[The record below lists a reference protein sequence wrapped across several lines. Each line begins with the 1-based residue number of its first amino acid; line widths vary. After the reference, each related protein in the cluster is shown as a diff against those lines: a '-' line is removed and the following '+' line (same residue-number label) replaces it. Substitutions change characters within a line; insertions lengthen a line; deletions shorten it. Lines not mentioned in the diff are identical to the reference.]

1 MKKPVLLNMSFADA
15 LNPAPRSIKY
25 MRKTA
30 MLLSSLLITAPGFAF
45 AGQTA
50 LDQLNAMAP
59 TAPEAAPAEP
69 GTPVAGQV
77 SAASP
82 AWANAAVETGVSA
95 EQSFWESFEE
105 GANLPDMCRG
115 VSLPLSYDYTS
126 AIGTVGGSAG
136 RSFTSYPNGQLALVD
151 EVGLSL
157 GYLRESGRALYEGGE
172 KLLAVASSGFSVVGG
187 VSLKGSSVVVRPLD
201 GKKSCD
207 QLKKLFN
214 IPQFKTALPFRA
226 NRFADMQVGEV
237 WKLPVSFW
245 MGITP
250 TVSAGYANVSLGI
263 SLGTEKEVSP
273 SVSLYRMS
281 ESELRLR
288 LRLDQAR
295 IISYGA
301 EVTAVIV
308 PLEDTFIAAGNAL
321 IKLAGPTAGQMGI
334 DLLMPS
340 LEKYTEASLGISQE
354 HVKNKKVLL
363 EFILDPKDPAQMD
376 KLAEMLN
383 HGQLGTIAELA
394 KVAVKRAFLPEHDGE
409 TSDALL
415 MQATSRW
422 EARLG
427 VTSSYNGVDRITEI
441 NTNIHIHVPVLA
453 DYQRVYGRDYQ
464 MIHTP
469 GSNETLHVH
478 ENTLERSGG
487 YLDVPFQ
494 GTTYKHNRAR
504 AVAVFNKEVSGSIS
518 QPVLKYEHFE
528 AEMRHTKDSARRML
542 ENAND
547 VMRYAGAKGGALN
560 AAATI
565 PLNELQRD
573 TPQHEGRTNNSA
585 YMTFAMVVNEKGVQ
599 DIINAD
605 ADLVVKAYINTLPA
619 DEKIM
624 MREQLRPDGSVN
636 YSLANSSSGAD
647 ETVRHNI
654 RKALRIL
661 SDLQQVRI
669 GPGGYSTNWK
679 QQSERLSK
687 MISGDS
693 KSDLKYDEVLKVLV
707 QLTDIGNVQ
716 AEIAYYELSG
726 GHTDVASA
734 KEFNGDNPA
743 FQSAGEYDSTVE
755 HFDDPATNTD

>member
-1 MKKPVLLNMSFADA
+1 MKKPALLNMSFIDS
-15 LNPAPRSIKY
+15 PAPAAVSLKY

-30 MLLSSLLITAPGFAF
+30 LLLSSLLVAAPGFAF

-50 LDQLNAMAP
+50 LEQLSAMSP
-59 TAPEAAPAEP
+59 SAPEAAPAEP
-69 GTPVAGQV
+69 GSPYSGQT
-77 SAASP
+77 SAPSP
-82 AWANAAVETGVSA
+82 AWANAEVETGAPA
-95 EQSFWESFEE
+95 EQGFWESFEE
-105 GANLPDMCRG
+105 GASLPDMCRG
-115 VSLPLSYDYTS
+115 ISLPLSYDYASTL
-126 AIGTVGGSAG
+126 GTVGGSAD

-157 GYLRESGRALYEGGE
+157 GYERESGRALYEGGE
-172 KLLAVASSGFSVVGG
+172 KLLALASSGFSVVGG
-187 VSLKGSSVVVRPLD
+187 VNLKGSSIVIRPLD
-201 GKKSCD
+201 GKKSCE
-207 QLKKLFN
+207 QLKKLIN

-226 NRFADMQVGEV
+226 GRFAGMQVGEV

-263 SLGTEKEVSP
+263 SLGAEKEVDH
-273 SVSLYRMS
+273 SVSIYRMS
-281 ESELRLR
+281 ESELRVR

-301 EVTAVIV
+301 DVTAVIV
-308 PLEDTFIAAGNAL
+308 PLEDTFIAAGDAL
-321 IKLAGPTAGQMGI
+321 IKLMGPTAGQMGI
-334 DLLMPS
+334 DMLMPS
-340 LEKYTEASLGISQE
+340 LEKYTEVSLGISRE
-354 HVKNKKVLL
+354 HVKGKKALL
-363 EFILDPKDPAQMD
+363 EFILDPKDPAQME
-376 KLAEMLN
+376 KLSEMLN

-415 MQATSRW
+415 MQATNRW

-427 VTSSYNGVDRITEI
+427 VTSSYNGTDRIREI

-453 DYQRVYGRDYQ
+453 DYQRVYGSSYQ
-464 MIHTP
+464 NIHTP
-469 GSNETLHVH
+469 GSNETLHMH

-504 AVAVFNKEVSGSIS
+504 AVAVFNKEVAGSVS
-518 QPVLKYEHFE
+518 KPVLKYEHFE
-528 AEMRHTKDSARRML
+528 AELRHTKDSARRML
-542 ENAND
+542 ENANS

-560 AAATI
+560 PAATI
-565 PLNELQRD
+565 PLNDLQRD
-573 TPQHEGRTNNSA
+573 TPQHAGRTNNSA

-636 YSLANSSSGAD
+636 YSLSNSGSGAS
-647 ETVRHNI
+647 ETVKHNL

-679 QQSERLSK
+679 QQSERFSK

-707 QLTDIGNVQ
+707 QLTDLQNVQ

-726 GHTDVASA
+726 GRTDVAAA

-743 FQSAGEYDSTVE
+743 FQSAGEYDETVG